1 MNKNLKL
8 ILFGFLVWMLPF
20 LVSVVIFPMKT
31 FNNPLFE
38 SIMPVIIT
46 LTVVTF
52 SYFYLNDIKG
62 NFAREG
68 FVTGLVWFIIS
79 IVIDLLLF
87 IPPSPMQMSFTSY
100 IMDVGLTYLI
110 IPIVTVG
117 FAYQSKKMS
126 VNQQ

>member
-8 ILFGFLVWMLPF
+8 ILFGFLVWLIPF
-20 LVSVVIFPMKT
+20 LVSVVIFPLKT
-31 FNNPLFE
+31 SNNPLFE
-38 SIMPVIIT
+38 AIMPVVLT

-52 SYFYLNDIKG
+52 SYLYLNGIEE

-68 FVTGLVWFIIS
+68 VVTGVVWFIIS

-87 IPPSPMQMSFTSY
+87 LPPSPMHMSFTGY
-100 IMDVGLTYLI
+100 IMDIGLTYLI

-117 FAYQSKKMS
+117 LGYQSQKMS
-126 VNQQ
+126 IKR